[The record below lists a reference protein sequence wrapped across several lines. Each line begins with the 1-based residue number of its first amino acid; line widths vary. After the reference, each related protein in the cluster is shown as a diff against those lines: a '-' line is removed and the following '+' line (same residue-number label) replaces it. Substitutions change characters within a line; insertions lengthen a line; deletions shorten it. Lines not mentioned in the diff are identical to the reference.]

1 MMNVYDAAHSLA
13 KAIKESEEYKQYHEM
28 KQVVSGNGD
37 LSDML
42 NDFQAKQFEIQA
54 KQMMGEEIG
63 GEMMEQIQSLYGIM
77 MQDPTAAQ
85 YLQSEIRFS
94 LMMNDIYKILGEVIS
109 LGNNQPAE

>member
-1 MMNVYDAAHSLA
+1 MNVYDAARNLA
-13 KAIKESEEYKQYHEM
+13 TAIKESEEYKQYNET
-28 KQVVSGNGD
+28 KELVSKNDD
-37 LSDML
+37 LADML
-42 NDFQAKQFEIQA
+42 NDFQSKQFEIQA

-63 GEMMEQIQSLYGIM
+63 EDMMQQIQSLYGIM

-109 LGNNQPAE
+109 LGNNKTTE